1 MVFPIAGGNES
12 KGFEVSNS
20 LRFNAGDSAKLTRTQ
35 TAGNR
40 KTFTFSGWIKR
51 SRLGDRQAIIS
62 SSIDGSN
69 ESFLW
74 FDTADELFAKE
85 SNEATFALRT
95 NRKFRDPSA
104 WYHIV
109 YAVDTTQ
116 GTAGNRVRIYVN
128 GVEETSFADET
139 QPSQNDDT
147 RFNDNT
153 KALTLGFHVNDYP
166 EYFGGYAAEYN
177 FIDGSAKTPTDFGE
191 FDDNGVWIPK
201 KYTGSYGTNGFYLEF
216 QQTGTSANSSGIGA
230 DTSGNDNHFTP
241 TNLAATDITEDT
253 CTNNFA
259 TLNPLF
265 RSNFDNDGTYAE
277 GNCERDFT
285 ADNAN
290 RGYGFATQGVTS
302 GKWYW
307 EIKIPTVARA
317 NTGIGDGNAIA
328 GFSGV
333 MYDEDPSKG
342 FMVNYN
348 GQIEENAT
356 ATSYANSLSDND
368 IVMWALDMDNHRAYY
383 GINGTWQDSGDPTSG
398 STGTGDV
405 TTQISDQSHLNTGEP
420 MFPFCFDA
428 STSGQSKFQ
437 WNFGNAPFSISSGN
451 TDGKYGNFE
460 YAPPSGYYALCTK
473 RLAEFG

>member
-51 SRLGDRQAIIS
+51 SRLGDRQSIIS

-216 QQTGTSANSSGIGA
+216 QQTGTSANASGIGA

-259 TLNPLF
+259 TLNPLD
-265 RSNFDNDGTYAE
+265 RAVENASGGIVLSE
-277 GNCERDFT
+277 GNCKSVGP
-285 ADNAN
+285 NGGN
-290 RGYGFATQGVTS
+290 RSRAQSTIGFSS
-302 GKWYW
+302 GKWYA
-307 EIKIPTVARA
+307 EFKIVNGNDHKTQIGMVDEVQSTTNHGGVNAGVEYRPNDDYIYSFT
-317 NTGIGDGNAIA
+317 NGSENSNQGSLTGVSN
-328 GFSGV
+328 
-333 MYDEDPSKG
+333 
-342 FMVNYN
+342 
-348 GQIEENAT
+348 
-356 ATSYANSLSDND
+356 ND
-368 IVMWALDMDNHRAYY
+368 IVGVA
-383 GINGTWQDSGDPTSG
+383 INADTSPPSIQFYLNGSTQGSAVTYPNTGSIYFFFVRDGSDSGND
-398 STGTGDV
+398 
-405 TTQISDQSHLNTGEP
+405 EP
-420 MFPFCFDA
+420 EVLC
-428 STSGQSKFQ
+428 
-437 WNFGNAPFSISSGN
+437 NFGNPPYTVSSSN
-451 TDGKYGNFE
+451 NDGKYGNFE